1 MKKVVFTLLSLTVAL
16 VFTACGSAEK
26 QAPGNAIAEE
36 LDGAPA
42 WVLGGTSEK
51 GQICGVGSAGGT
63 RNVSLAR
70 TTAIGRARTD
80 LSRQLQLKVKSMLKD
95 YQSTTT
101 GGENYG
107 TAANDEQHVVDV
119 SKQVTQMTLN
129 GTELKNTWLSK
140 KGTLFTLVCLNV
152 DKFKNTVSSMSQLDD
167 QVRAAIV
174 ERADKAF
181 DELDKETKK
190 K

>member
-1 MKKVVFTLLSLTVAL
+1 
-16 VFTACGSAEK
+16 
-26 QAPGNAIAEE
+26 
-36 LDGAPA
+36 
-42 WVLGGTSEK
+42 
-51 GQICGVGSAGGT
+51 
-63 RNVSLAR
+63 
-70 TTAIGRARTD
+70 
-80 LSRQLQLKVKSMLKD
+80 MLKD
-95 YQSTTT
+95 YQATTT

-107 TAANDEQHVVDV
+107 TAANDEQHIVDV

-152 DKFKNTVSSMSQLDD
+152 DKFKNTISKMGQLDE

-174 ERADKAF
+174 QRADKAF

-190 K
+190 

>member
-1 MKKVVFTLLSLTVAL
+1 MKKVLLITLSAFIAL
-16 VFTACGSAEK
+16 LFVACGSAEK
-26 QAPGNAIAEE
+26 EAPGNAIAQE
-36 LDGAPA
+36 LEGAPA
-42 WVLGGTSEK
+42 WVLGGASGN

-63 RNVSLAR
+63 RNVSIAR
-70 TTAIGRARTD
+70 TAAIGRGRTD
-80 LSRQLQLKVKSMLKD
+80 LSRQLQLQVKSMLKD
-95 YQSTTT
+95 YQATTT

-107 TAANDEQHVVDV
+107 TAANDEQHIVDV

-152 DKFKNTVSSMSQLDD
+152 DKFKNTISKMGQLDE

-174 ERADKAF
+174 QRADKAF

-190 K
+190 